1 MWKLH
6 PGLIITGFVD
16 LQRNDDD
23 YYGDDDYDYDDY
35 DDGDYGDDYYDDGD
49 LMMIL

>member
-23 YYGDDDYDYDDY
+23 YYDDDDY
-35 DDGDYGDDYYDDGD
+35 DDGDYDDGDYDDGDNDDGD

>member
-6 PGLIITGFVD
+6 SGLIITGFVD

-23 YYGDDDYDYDDY
+23 YYADDDY
-35 DDGDYGDDYYDDGD
+35 DDGDYDDGDNDDGDNDDGD

>member
-23 YYGDDDYDYDDY
+23 YYSDDDYDYEDY